1 VLAAPLAAW
10 LVRHLAARVL
20 GVAAGGLIVLTNSKT
35 ILEAVGASGSTVL
48 AAALAVAIG
57 WVSLIVWAVRQERA
71 SRALQAEIA
80 ADLEALPA

>member
-1 VLAAPLAAW
+1 
-10 LVRHLAARVL
+10 
-20 GVAAGGLIVLTNSKT
+20 
-35 ILEAVGASGSTVL
+35 VL